1 MIEVE
6 KGFQVTEE
14 ELGNLLKDAEF
25 SGDKTNHDIYYDF
38 PDYHFFNNGIKLRN
52 RNGSF
57 ELKIKLP
64 NGSSNEIEDEE
75 EVKKYLNTELP
86 IQGFVDENMVV
97 FSDYINKRK
106 KYKKDEFIID
116 VEGLDFVEKVLKGKV
131 IEIELMVNNENEV
144 SLAIEK
150 ILNFAKEH
158 GIMHKKIP
166 AKREIY
172 LMVYNPDLYKKLYL
186 KE

>member
-14 ELGNLLKDAEF
+14 ELGNLLRDAEF
-25 SGDKTNHDIYYDF
+25 SGDRTNHDIYYDF
-38 PDYHFFNNGIKLRN
+38 SDYHFFNNGIKLRN

-75 EVKKYLNTELP
+75 EVRKYLNTELP
-86 IQGFVDENMVV
+86 IQDFVDKNMIV
-97 FSDYINKRK
+97 FSDYINNRR
-106 KYKKDEFIID
+106 KYKKGEFVID
-116 VEGLDFVEKVLKGKV
+116 VEGLDFVERVLKGKV
-131 IEIELMVNNENEV
+131 IEIELMVSNENEV
-144 SLAIEK
+144 SLAIDK
-150 ILNFAKEH
+150 ILNFAKEY
-158 GIMHKKIP
+158 GITHKKIP